1 MKSNKPV
8 SSRNDLTT
16 FYVGFRPAKTPA
28 KSSVEH
34 VDSPFCKC
42 KECVEKDRQRVAAL
56 EAFPRELIERID
68 LLLSARSL
76 DYLFEGNK
84 AAVAVLDDARALI
97 IRTFAK

>member
-1 MKSNKPV
+1 
-8 SSRNDLTT
+8 
-16 FYVGFRPAKTPA
+16 
-28 KSSVEH
+28 
-34 VDSPFCKC
+34 
-42 KECVEKDRQRVAAL
+42 
-56 EAFPRELIERID
+56 LIERID